1 MPVVSKNNKMS
12 TKKMASTKKI
22 ASTKKMTSTKKIA
35 STKKMTST
43 KKIASKKKTKSNSI
57 LRSTYSNMIPVIKTT
72 AGYCIYDKKM
82 KIEMLAS
89 TESEVRRMH
98 RQVVH
103 FTNLL
108 ANSKPLVSLPPNKK

>member
-1 MPVVSKNNKMS
+1 MQVVNKKTLSKKKTISKKNVS
-12 TKKMASTKKI
+12 TKKVAST
-22 ASTKKMTSTKKIA
+22 
-35 STKKMTST
+35 
-43 KKIASKKKTKSNSI
+43 KKTKSNSV

-98 RQVVH
+98 RQVMH